1 MNIKT
6 SLNESEQFVIDHLP
20 KDSFKWIEEQLRCSF
35 SNEDAEQINKQIICF
50 SKHENG
56 KKYNLIW
63 PSDYDGPNEEV
74 VWSLYEGKQTNT
86 INVLKVFNETSKHY
100 YIVDSFDVIFE
111 DNVCPICNNQIVDY
125 KEHKLVH
132 EILSNKVETPTILP
146 NLQYRHKTQRVMTVP
161 ESVNRSDRT
170 SHSEGHD
177 ISVDKQLIHIDNDL
191 INQLYDITGVD
202 ITYYKCISV
211 FAYDSFINYHG
222 PINLP
227 TEKDKLAW
235 EKFEQAMCGGYKQ
248 VNQYCVDGT
257 ALQSPSDTETTH
269 IYDIDAKSMYP
280 SCMQLYKYPD
290 WNSVEMMYNH
300 YDEIWNAP
308 IDGEYGYLVD
318 FSYTV
323 DESAYDYLD
332 DLPLTVTYNKTIK
345 KYESTL
351 KTNRTVDLW
360 ITMQWMRKCGYNI
373 SINSAVKYSQSYVFG
388 DYMEK
393 MLTVRNSHPELDL
406 IIKRMMNSL
415 YGNFLQ
421 HRDYSIRQKPALDPL
436 RNEQLSDGTYRVLN
450 TKSILQHPK
459 YLSIICLLW
468 SKYRL
473 RKQFYTLKDN
483 LKNVKLVA
491 TFVDSLVFTT
501 ESDKQDVDKYVSN
514 QHKLGEWCYHS
525 QEPIIKY
532 ICLNLNE
539 HITITESSSDEEIK
553 NMSKM
558 IDDIEDKYNNHK
570 LTNTREIYVN
580 KNNEIVTR
588 AQK

>member
-20 KDSFKWIEEQLRCSF
+20 KDSFKWLEK
-35 SNEDAEQINKQIICF
+35 QINKQIICF

-63 PSDYDGPNEEV
+63 PSAFDEPNEQI
-74 VWSLYEGKQTNT
+74 VWDLFEGNT
-86 INVLKVFNETSKHY
+86 TDSINVLKVFNETSKHY
-100 YIVDSFDVIFE
+100 YIVDSFDFIFE

-125 KEHKLVH
+125 TEHKLVH
-132 EILSNKVETPTILP
+132 GIMSNKVETPTMLP
-146 NLQYRHKTQRVMTVP
+146 NPQHRHKTQRVMTIP
-161 ESVNRSDRT
+161 ESTIRSDRT
-170 SHSEGHD
+170 SHD
-177 ISVDKQLIHIDNDL
+177 ISTGRDKQMIHLDNDL

-202 ITYYKCISV
+202 ITYYKVISV
-211 FAYDSFINYHG
+211 FAYDSFIHYHG

-227 TEKDKLAW
+227 TEKDKYVW
-235 EKFEQAMCGGYKQ
+235 EKLEQAMCGGYKQ
-248 VNQYCVDGT
+248 VNQYCVDAT
-257 ALQSPSDTETTH
+257 DKMH
-269 IYDIDAKSMYP
+269 IFDIDAKSMYP

-290 WNSVEMMYNH
+290 WQHVEMMYRN
-300 YDEIWNAP
+300 YDEIYAAP

-318 FSYTV
+318 FSYIINP
-323 DESAYDYLD
+323 EYYDYLD
-332 DLPLTVTYNKTIK
+332 DLPLTVTYNKDIK

-351 KTNRTVDLW
+351 KSNRTVDLW
-360 ITMQWMRKCGYNI
+360 TTMQWLSKYCDTIN
-373 SINSAVKYSQSYVFG
+373 INSVVKYSQSYVFG

-436 RNEQLSDGTYRVLN
+436 RNEQLPDGSYRVLN

-459 YLSIICLLW
+459 YLSIICLLY

-473 RKQFYTLKDN
+473 RQQFYTLKDN

-514 QHKLGEWCYHS
+514 QSKLGEWCYHS
-525 QEPIIKY
+525 KEQIEKY
-532 ICLNLNE
+532 ICLNLND
-539 HITITESSSDEEIK
+539 HITITESSSDEEINK
-553 NMSKM
+553 MSKM

>member
-20 KDSFKWIEEQLRCSF
+20 KDSFKWLEK
-35 SNEDAEQINKQIICF
+35 QINKQIICF
-50 SKHENG
+50 SKHEYG

-74 VWSLYEGKQTNT
+74 VWSLYEGKQTNA

-132 EILSNKVETPTILP
+132 GILSNKVDTPIMLP
-146 NLQYRHKTQRVMTVP
+146 NPQYRHKTQRVMTVP

-170 SHSEGHD
+170 EYT
-177 ISVDKQLIHIDNDL
+177 ISTGRDKQMIHLDNDL

-211 FAYDSFINYHG
+211 FAYDSFIHYHG

-235 EKFEQAMCGGYKQ
+235 EKLEQAMCGGYKQ
-248 VNQYCVDGT
+248 VNQYCVN
-257 ALQSPSDTETTH
+257 ATETTH
-269 IYDIDAKSMYP
+269 IIDIDAKSMYP

-290 WNSVEMMYNH
+290 WKSVKMMYKN
-300 YDEIWNAP
+300 YEEIWKAP
-308 IDGEYGYLVD
+308 IDGKYGYLVD

-332 DLPLTVTYNKTIK
+332 DLPLTVTYNKDIK

-421 HRDYSIRQKPALDPL
+421 QRDYSIRENPALDPL
-436 RNEQLSDGTYRVLN
+436 RNEQRPDGKYRVLN

-514 QHKLGEWCYHS
+514 QRKLGEWVYHT

-532 ICLNLNE
+532 ICLNLND
-539 HITITESSSDEEIK
+539 HITITESSSDEEIN

>member
-6 SLNESEQFVIDHLP
+6 SLNEAELFVIEHLP
-20 KDSFKWIEEQLRCSF
+20 KDSFKWIEQ
-35 SNEDAEQINKQIICF
+35 QINQSIICF
-50 SKHENG
+50 SVFENRS
-56 KKYNLIW
+56 KYSLIW
-63 PSDYDGPNEEV
+63 PSDFDKPDEQV
-74 VWSLYEGKQTNT
+74 VWDLWEGKQTT
-86 INVLKVFNETSKHY
+86 SINVLEVYNDTSERY
-100 YIVDSFDVIFE
+100 YIVESFDFIFE
-111 DNVCPICNNQIVDY
+111 DNICPICHNNIVDY

-132 EILSNKVETPTILP
+132 GILSNKVDTPTMLP
-146 NLQYRHKTQRVMTVP
+146 NPSYRHKTQRVMTVP
-161 ESVNRSDRT
+161 ESTIRSDRT
-170 SHSEGHD
+170 EHI
-177 ISVDKQLIHIDNDL
+177 ISTGRDKQMIHLDNDL
-191 INQLYDITGVD
+191 INQLYNITGVD

-211 FAYDSFINYHG
+211 FAYDSFIHYHG
-222 PINLP
+222 PIKLP
-227 TEKDKLAW
+227 TDKDKYVW
-235 EKFEQAMCGGYKQ
+235 EKFEQAMKGGYKQ
-248 VNQYCVDGT
+248 LNQYCVT
-257 ALQSPSDTETTH
+257 ADETTH
-269 IYDIDAKSMYP
+269 IIDIDAKSMYP

-290 WNSVEMMYNH
+290 WQHVEMMYKD
-300 YDEIWNAP
+300 YEEIWKAP
-308 IDGEYGYLVD
+308 IDGKYGYLVD

-332 DLPLTVTYNKTIK
+332 DLPLTVTYNKDIK

-373 SINSAVKYSQSYVFG
+373 TINSAVKYSQSYVFG

-421 HRDYSIRQKPALDPL
+421 QRDYSIREKPALDPL
-436 RNEQLSDGTYRVLN
+436 RNEQLPDGKYRVLN

-459 YLSIICLLW
+459 YLSIVCLMY

-473 RKQFYTLKDN
+473 RQQFYTLKDN

-501 ESDKQDVDKYVSN
+501 ESPKQDVDKYVSN
-514 QHKLGEWCYHS
+514 QSKLGEWCYHTT
-525 QEPIIKY
+525 ETIYKY
-532 ICLNLNE
+532 ICLNLND
-539 HITITESSSDEEIK
+539 HLTYTESSTEKDEKDISD
-553 NMSKM
+553 M
-558 IDDIEDKYNNHK
+558 IDKIERLYNTHK

-580 KNNEIVTR
+580 ESGDIVTR

>member
-6 SLNESEQFVIDHLP
+6 SLNESECFVIDHLP
-20 KDSFKWIEEQLRCSF
+20 KDSFKWLEK
-35 SNEDAEQINKQIICF
+35 QINKQIICF

-63 PSDYDGPNEEV
+63 PSDFDEPNEEV
-74 VWSLYEGKQTNT
+74 IWSLYEGNT
-86 INVLKVFNETSKHY
+86 TDSINVLKVFNETSKHY
-100 YIVDSFDVIFE
+100 YIVDSFDFIFE
-111 DNVCPICNNQIVDY
+111 ENTLQSNGEEAKLPRCPICRNEIVDY
-125 KEHKLVH
+125 TEHKLVH
-132 EILSNKVETPTILP
+132 GILSNKVDTPTILP
-146 NLQYRHKTQRVMTVP
+146 NPRTHKTQRVMTIP
-161 ESVNRSDRT
+161 KSVKRSDRT
-170 SHSEGHD
+170 SHD

-191 INQLYDITGVD
+191 INQLYDVTGVD

-227 TEKDKLAW
+227 TNKDKYVW
-235 EKFEQAMCGGYKQ
+235 EKFNQAMKGGYKQ
-248 VNQYCVDGT
+248 LNQYCVN
-257 ALQSPSDTETTH
+257 DTDK
-269 IYDIDAKSMYP
+269 INIFDIDAKSMYP

-290 WNSVEMMYNH
+290 WQHVEMMYKD
-300 YDEIWNAP
+300 YEEIWKAP
-308 IDGEYGYLVD
+308 IDGKYGYLVD

-332 DLPLTVTYNKTIK
+332 DLPLTVTYNKDIK

-373 SINSAVKYSQSYVFG
+373 NINSAVKYSQSYVFG

-421 HRDYSIRQKPALDPL
+421 QRDYSIRQKPALDPL
-436 RNEQLSDGTYRVLN
+436 RNEQLPDGTYRVLN

-459 YLSIICLLW
+459 YLSIVCLMY

-514 QHKLGEWCYHS
+514 QSKLGEWCYHS
-525 QEPIIKY
+525 QEPIEKY
-532 ICLNLNE
+532 VCLNLNE
-539 HITITESSSDEEIK
+539 HMALTESTSDE
-553 NMSKM
+553 
-558 IDDIEDKYNNHK
+558 DIEKMFTMIETIETKYNANE

-580 KNNEIVTR
+580 KNNKIVTR

>member
-6 SLNESEQFVIDHLP
+6 SLNVNEFFVVKHAGV
-20 KDSFKWIEEQLRCSF
+20 DSFRYIE
-35 SNEDAEQINKQIICF
+35 NKINQSIICF
-50 SKHENG
+50 SVFENG
-56 KKYNLIW
+56 SKFNLIW
-63 PSDYDGPNEEV
+63 PADYDGPNEQV
-74 VWSLYEGKQTNT
+74 VWDLWEGKQTNA
-86 INVLKVFNETSKHY
+86 INVLKVFNDTSERY
-100 YIVDSFDVIFE
+100 YIVESFDFIFNT
-111 DNVCPICNNQIVDY
+111 DVCPICHNKIVDY
-125 KEHKLVH
+125 TEHKLVH
-132 EILSNKVETPTILP
+132 GILSNKVETPTMLP
-146 NLQYRHKTQRVMTVP
+146 KPSCRHKTQRVMTVP

-170 SHSEGHD
+170 SHD
-177 ISVDKQLIHIDNDL
+177 ISVDKQMIHIDNDL

-211 FAYDSFINYHG
+211 FAYDSFINFHG

-227 TEKDKLAW
+227 TEKDKYVW

-248 VNQYCVDGT
+248 LNQYCVT
-257 ALQSPSDTETTH
+257 ADETTH
-269 IYDIDAKSMYP
+269 IIDIDAKSMYP

-290 WNSVEMMYNH
+290 WKSVEMMYNN
-300 YDEIWNAP
+300 YDEIYTAP

-318 FSYTV
+318 FSYIINP
-323 DESAYDYLD
+323 EYYDYLD
-332 DLPLTVTYNKTIK
+332 DLPLTVTYNKDIK

-351 KTNRTVDLW
+351 KSNRTVDLW
-360 ITMQWMRKCGYNI
+360 TTMQWLRKYCDTIN
-373 SINSAVKYSQSYVFG
+373 INSVVKYSQSYVFG

-421 HRDYSIRQKPALDPL
+421 QRDYSIRQKPALDPL
-436 RNEQLSDGTYRVLN
+436 RNEQLPDGTYRVLN
-450 TKSILQHPK
+450 TKSTLQHPK
-459 YLSIICLLW
+459 YLSIICLMW

-473 RKQFYTLKDN
+473 RQQFYTLKDN

-501 ESDKQDVDKYVSN
+501 ESPKQDVDKYVSN
-514 QHKLGEWCYHS
+514 QSKLGEWCYHS
-525 QEPIIKY
+525 QEPIEKY
-532 ICLNLNE
+532 VCLNLNE
-539 HITITESSSDEEIK
+539 HLTLTESTSDEDIDKIIDMIK
-553 NMSKM
+553 K
-558 IDDIEDKYNNHK
+558 IGKRYKNHK

-580 KNNEIVTR
+580 ESGDIVTR

>member
-1 MNIKT
+1 MKIKT
-6 SLNESEQFVIDHLP
+6 SLNESEQFVLNHLP
-20 KDSFKWIEEQLRCSF
+20 KDSFRWIEK
-35 SNEDAEQINKQIICF
+35 QINKSIICF
-50 SKHENG
+50 SVFENG
-56 KKYNLIW
+56 SKYSLVY
-63 PSDYDGPNEEV
+63 PSDYDEPNEQV
-74 VWSLYEGKQTNT
+74 VWDLYEGKQTNA
-86 INVLKVFNETSKHY
+86 INVLKVFNDTTEHY
-100 YIVDSFDVIFE
+100 SIVDSFDFIFDIDTLQSNSE
-111 DNVCPICNNQIVDY
+111 EAKFPRCPICHNQIVDFT
-125 KEHKLVH
+125 EHKLVH
-132 EILSNKVETPTILP
+132 GIISNKIDTPIILP
-146 NLQYRHKTQRVMTVP
+146 NSRTHKTQRVMTVP
-161 ESVNRSDRT
+161 ESVHRSDRT
-170 SHSEGHD
+170 SHSEALSKGHD
-177 ISVDKQLIHIDNDL
+177 ISVDKHLIHIDNDL

-202 ITYYKCISV
+202 ITYYKSISV

-227 TEKDKLAW
+227 TNKDKLAW
-235 EKFEQAMCGGYKQ
+235 DKFEQAMCGGYKQ
-248 VNQYCVDGT
+248 VNQYCVN
-257 ALQSPSDTETTH
+257 ATETTH
-269 IYDIDAKSMYP
+269 IFDIDAKSMYP

-290 WNSVEMMYNH
+290 WQHVEMMYNN

-323 DESAYDYLD
+323 DETAYDYLD
-332 DLPLTVTYNKTIK
+332 DLPLTVTYNKDIK

-351 KTNRTVDLW
+351 KINKTVDLW
-360 ITMQWMRKCGYNI
+360 VTMKWMDKCGYNI

-421 HRDYSIRQKPALDPL
+421 SRDYSIRQKPAKDPL
-436 RNEQLSDGTYRVLN
+436 RNEKLPDGTYRVLN

-459 YLSIICLLW
+459 YLSIVCLLY

-473 RKQFYTLKDN
+473 RKQFYTLKNN

-514 QHKLGEWCYHS
+514 QSKLGEWCYHS
-525 QEPIIKY
+525 KETIEKY
-532 ICLNLNE
+532 ICLNLND
-539 HITITESSSDEEIK
+539 HMALTESTSDEDIDKMNEI
-553 NMSKM
+553 
-558 IDDIEDKYNNHK
+558 IDKIEERFKSGI

-580 KNNEIVTR
+580 EAGDIVTR
-588 AQK
+588 AKRME

>member
-6 SLNESEQFVIDHLP
+6 SLNVNEFFVVKHAGV
-20 KDSFKWIEEQLRCSF
+20 DSFRYIE
-35 SNEDAEQINKQIICF
+35 NKINQSIICF
-50 SKHENG
+50 SVFENG
-56 KKYNLIW
+56 SKFNLIW
-63 PSDYDGPNEEV
+63 PADYDGPNEQV
-74 VWSLYEGKQTNT
+74 VWDLWEGKQTNA
-86 INVLKVFNETSKHY
+86 INVLKVFNDTSERY
-100 YIVDSFDVIFE
+100 YIVESFDFIFNT
-111 DNVCPICNNQIVDY
+111 DVCPICHNQIVDFT
-125 KEHKLVH
+125 EHKLVH
-132 EILSNKVETPTILP
+132 GILSNKVETPTTLP
-146 NLQYRHKTQRVMTVP
+146 NPHRQHKTQRVMTVP

-170 SHSEGHD
+170 SHD

-227 TEKDKLAW
+227 TDKDKYVW
-235 EKFEQAMCGGYKQ
+235 EKFEQAMKGGYKQ
-248 VNQYCVDGT
+248 LNQYCVDAT
-257 ALQSPSDTETTH
+257 DTTH
-269 IYDIDAKSMYP
+269 IFDIDAKSMYP

-290 WNSVEMMYNH
+290 WKSVEMKYDFIT

-318 FSYTV
+318 FSYIINP
-323 DESAYDYLD
+323 EYYDYLD
-332 DLPLTVTYNKTIK
+332 DLPLTVTYNKDIK

-351 KTNRTVDLW
+351 KSNRTVDLW
-360 ITMQWMRKCGYNI
+360 TTMQWLRKYCDTIN
-373 SINSAVKYSQSYVFG
+373 INSVVKYSQSYVFG

-421 HRDYSIRQKPALDPL
+421 QRDYSIRQKPALDPL
-436 RNEQLSDGTYRVLN
+436 RNEQLPDGTYRVLN

-459 YLSIICLLW
+459 YLSIICLMW

-473 RKQFYTLKDN
+473 RQQFYTLKDN

-514 QHKLGEWCYHS
+514 QSKLGEWCYHS
-525 QEPIIKY
+525 TETIEKY
-532 ICLNLNE
+532 VCLNLNE
-539 HITITESSSDEEIK
+539 HLTLTESTSDEDIDKIVDMIK
-553 NMSKM
+553 K
-558 IDDIEDKYNNHK
+558 IGKRYKNHK
-570 LTNTREIYVN
+570 LTNTREIYIN
-580 KNNEIVTR
+580 KNKEIVTR

>member
-6 SLNESEQFVIDHLP
+6 SLNEDERFVIEHLP
-20 KDSFKWIEEQLRCSF
+20 KDSFKWIEQ
-35 SNEDAEQINKQIICF
+35 QINQSIICF
-50 SKHENG
+50 SVFENRS
-56 KKYNLIW
+56 KYSLIW
-63 PSDYDGPNEEV
+63 PSDFDKPDEQV
-74 VWSLYEGKQTNT
+74 VWDLWEGKQTT
-86 INVLKVFNETSKHY
+86 SINVLEVYNDTSERY
-100 YIVDSFDVIFE
+100 YIVESFDFIFE
-111 DNVCPICNNQIVDY
+111 DNICPICHNQIVDY
-125 KEHKLVH
+125 TEHKLVH
-132 EILSNKVETPTILP
+132 GIMSNKVETPTMLP
-146 NLQYRHKTQRVMTVP
+146 NQHRQHKTQRVMTVP

-170 SHSEGHD
+170 SHD
-177 ISVDKQLIHIDNDL
+177 ISTGDKDKQIIHLDNDL

-227 TEKDKLAW
+227 TDKDKYVW

-248 VNQYCVDGT
+248 VNQYCVD
-257 ALQSPSDTETTH
+257 DTETTH
-269 IYDIDAKSMYP
+269 IIDIDAKSMYP

-290 WNSVEMMYNH
+290 WKSVKIMYNN
-300 YDEIWNAP
+300 YDEIYTAP

-318 FSYTV
+318 FSYIINP
-323 DESAYDYLD
+323 EYYDYLD
-332 DLPLTVTYNKTIK
+332 DLPLTVTYNKDIK

-351 KTNRTVDLW
+351 KPNRTVDLW
-360 ITMQWMRKCGYNI
+360 TTMQWLRKYCDTIN
-373 SINSAVKYSQSYVFG
+373 INSVVKYSQSYVFG

-421 HRDYSIRQKPALDPL
+421 QRDYSIRQKPALDPL
-436 RNEQLSDGTYRVLN
+436 RNEQLPDGTYRVLN

-459 YLSIICLLW
+459 YLSIVCLMY

-473 RKQFYTLKDN
+473 RQQFYTLKDN

-501 ESDKQDVDKYVSN
+501 ESPKQDVDKYVSN
-514 QHKLGEWCYHS
+514 QSKLGEWCYHTT
-525 QEPIIKY
+525 ETIYKY
-532 ICLNLNE
+532 ICLNLND
-539 HITITESSSDEEIK
+539 HLTYTESSTEKDEKDISD
-553 NMSKM
+553 M
-558 IDDIEDKYNNHK
+558 IDKIERLYNTHK

-580 KNNEIVTR
+580 ETGDIVTR

>member
-6 SLNESEQFVIDHLP
+6 SLNVNEFFVVKHAGV
-20 KDSFKWIEEQLRCSF
+20 DSFRYIEEK
-35 SNEDAEQINKQIICF
+35 INQSIICF
-50 SKHENG
+50 SVFENG
-56 KKYNLIW
+56 SKFNLIW
-63 PSDYDGPNEEV
+63 PADYDGPNEQV
-74 VWSLYEGKQTNT
+74 VWDLWEGKQTNA
-86 INVLKVFNETSKHY
+86 INVLKVFNDTTEHY
-100 YIVDSFDVIFE
+100 SIVESFDFIFD
-111 DNVCPICNNQIVDY
+111 DNICPICHNKFVDY
-125 KEHKLVH
+125 TEHKLVH
-132 EILSNKVETPTILP
+132 GILSNKVDTPIMLP
-146 NLQYRHKTQRVMTVP
+146 NPQYRHKTQRVMTVP
-161 ESVNRSDRT
+161 ESVNRSGRT
-170 SHSEGHD
+170 SHD
-177 ISVDKQLIHIDNDL
+177 ISTGDKDKQIIHLDNDL
-191 INQLYDITGVD
+191 INQLYNITGVD

-227 TEKDKLAW
+227 TDKDKYVW
-235 EKFEQAMCGGYKQ
+235 EKFEQAMKGGYKQ
-248 VNQYCVDGT
+248 LNQYCVDAT
-257 ALQSPSDTETTH
+257 DKMH

-290 WNSVEMMYNH
+290 WKSVKMMYRD

-308 IDGEYGYLVD
+308 IDGKYGYLVD

-360 ITMQWMRKCGYNI
+360 ITMQWMDKCGYNI
-373 SINSAVKYSQSYVFG
+373 FINSAVKYSQSYVFG

-421 HRDYSIRQKPALDPL
+421 QRDYSIRQTPAKDPL
-436 RNEQLSDGTYRVLN
+436 RNEQLPDGKYRVLN

-459 YLSIICLLW
+459 YLSIICLMW

-473 RKQFYTLKDN
+473 RQQFYTLKDN

-514 QHKLGEWCYHS
+514 QSKLGEWCYHS
-525 QEPIIKY
+525 QEPIEKY
-532 ICLNLNE
+532 VCLNLND
-539 HITITESSSDEEIK
+539 HLTLTESISDEDIDKIIDMIK
-553 NMSKM
+553 K
-558 IDDIEDKYNNHK
+558 IGKRYKNHK
-570 LTNTREIYVN
+570 LLNTREIYVN
-580 KNNEIVTR
+580 KNKEIVTR

>member
-6 SLNESEQFVIDHLP
+6 SLNVNEFFVVKHAGV
-20 KDSFKWIEEQLRCSF
+20 DSFRYIEEK
-35 SNEDAEQINKQIICF
+35 INQSIICF
-50 SKHENG
+50 SVFENG
-56 KKYNLIW
+56 SKYNLIW
-63 PSDYDGPNEEV
+63 PADYDGPNEQV
-74 VWSLYEGKQTNT
+74 VWDLWEGNT
-86 INVLKVFNETSKHY
+86 IDAVYVLKVFNDTTEHY
-100 YIVDSFDVIFE
+100 SIVDSFDFIFNT
-111 DNVCPICNNQIVDY
+111 DVCPICHNKFVDY
-125 KEHKLVH
+125 TEHKLVH
-132 EILSNKVETPTILP
+132 GIMSNKVETPLILP
-146 NLQYRHKTQRVMTVP
+146 NPHTHKTQRVMTVP

-170 SHSEGHD
+170 SHD
-177 ISVDKQLIHIDNDL
+177 ISTGDKDKQIIHLDNDL
-191 INQLYDITGVD
+191 INELYKITGVD

-227 TEKDKLAW
+227 TNKDKYVW
-235 EKFEQAMCGGYKQ
+235 EKFEQAMKGGYKQ
-248 VNQYCVDGT
+248 VNQYCVN
-257 ALQSPSDTETTH
+257 DTDTTH

-290 WNSVEMMYNH
+290 WQHVEMMYNN
-300 YDEIWNAP
+300 YDEIWKAP

-332 DLPLTVTYNKTIK
+332 DLPLTVTYNKDIK

-351 KTNRTVDLW
+351 KMNRTVDLW
-360 ITMQWMRKCGYNI
+360 ITMQWMDKCGYNI

-393 MLTVRNSHPELDL
+393 MLAVRNSHPELDL

-421 HRDYSIRQKPALDPL
+421 SRDYSIRQKPAKDPL
-436 RNEQLSDGTYRVLN
+436 RNEQLPDGTYRVLN

-459 YLSIICLLW
+459 YLSIICLMW

-473 RKQFYTLKDN
+473 RQQFYTLKDN
-483 LKNVKLVA
+483 LKNVKLIA

-514 QHKLGEWCYHS
+514 QSKLGEWCYHS
-525 QEPIIKY
+525 TEPIEKY
-532 ICLNLNE
+532 VCLNLNE
-539 HITITESSSDEEIK
+539 HMALTESTSDEDIDKIIDMIK
-553 NMSKM
+553 K
-558 IDDIEDKYNNHK
+558 IGKRYKNHK

-580 KNNEIVTR
+580 ESGELVTR

>member
-20 KDSFKWIEEQLRCSF
+20 KDSFKWLEK
-35 SNEDAEQINKQIICF
+35 QINKQIICF
-50 SKHENG
+50 SKHEYG

-74 VWSLYEGKQTNT
+74 VWSLYEGKQTNA

-132 EILSNKVETPTILP
+132 GILSNKVDTPIMLP
-146 NLQYRHKTQRVMTVP
+146 NSQYRHKTQRVMTVP

-170 SHSEGHD
+170 EYT
-177 ISVDKQLIHIDNDL
+177 ISTGRDKQMIHLDNDL

-211 FAYDSFINYHG
+211 FAYDSFIHYHG

-227 TEKDKLAW
+227 TEKDKYAW
-235 EKFEQAMCGGYKQ
+235 EKLEQAMCGGYKQ
-248 VNQYCVDGT
+248 VNQYCVD
-257 ALQSPSDTETTH
+257 ATETTH
-269 IYDIDAKSMYP
+269 IIDIDAKSMYP

-290 WNSVEMMYNH
+290 WKSVKMMYKN
-300 YDEIWNAP
+300 YEEIWNAP

-332 DLPLTVTYNKTIK
+332 DLPLTVTYNKDIK

-421 HRDYSIRQKPALDPL
+421 QRDYSIRENPALDPL
-436 RNEQLSDGTYRVLN
+436 RNEQRPDGKYRVLN

-483 LKNVKLVA
+483 LKNVRLVA

-501 ESDKQDVDKYVSN
+501 ESDKEDVDKYVSN
-514 QHKLGEWCYHS
+514 QRKLGEWCYHS

-532 ICLNLNE
+532 ICLNLND
-539 HITITESSSDEEIK
+539 HITITESSSDEEINK
-553 NMSKM
+553 MSKM

>member
-6 SLNESEQFVIDHLP
+6 SLNVNEFFVVKHAGV
-20 KDSFKWIEEQLRCSF
+20 DSFRYIEEK
-35 SNEDAEQINKQIICF
+35 INQSIICF
-50 SKHENG
+50 SVFENG
-56 KKYNLIW
+56 NKFNLIW
-63 PSDYDGPNEEV
+63 PADYDGPNEQL
-74 VWSLYEGKQTNT
+74 VWDLWEGKQTNT
-86 INVLKVFNETSKHY
+86 INVLKVFNDTTEHY
-100 YIVDSFDVIFE
+100 SIVDSFDFIFNT
-111 DNVCPICNNQIVDY
+111 DVCPICHNQIVDY
-125 KEHKLVH
+125 TEHKLVH
-132 EILSNKVETPTILP
+132 GILSNKVETPTMLP
-146 NLQYRHKTQRVMTVP
+146 NQHRQHKTQRVMTVP
-161 ESVNRSDRT
+161 ESVKRSDRT
-170 SHSEGHD
+170 SHD
-177 ISVDKQLIHIDNDL
+177 ISTGDKDKQIIHLDNDL

-211 FAYDSFINYHG
+211 FSYDSFINYHG

-227 TEKDKLAW
+227 TNKDKLAW
-235 EKFEQAMCGGYKQ
+235 EKFEQAMKGGYKQ
-248 VNQYCVDGT
+248 VNQYCVDAT
-257 ALQSPSDTETTH
+257 DTTH
-269 IYDIDAKSMYP
+269 IFDIDAKSMYP

-290 WNSVEMMYNH
+290 WKYVEMMYNN
-300 YDEIWNAP
+300 YDEIYTAP

-318 FSYTV
+318 FSYIINP
-323 DESAYDYLD
+323 EYYDYLD
-332 DLPLTVTYNKTIK
+332 DLPLTVTYNKDIK

-351 KTNRTVDLW
+351 KSNRTVDLW
-360 ITMQWMRKCGYNI
+360 TTMQWLSKYCDTIN
-373 SINSAVKYSQSYVFG
+373 INSAVKYSQSYVFG

-421 HRDYSIRQKPALDPL
+421 QRDYSIRQKPALDPL
-436 RNEQLSDGTYRVLN
+436 RKEQLPDGTYRVLN

-459 YLSIICLLW
+459 YLSIICLMW

-473 RKQFYTLKDN
+473 RQQFYTLKDN

-501 ESDKQDVDKYVSN
+501 ESHKQDVDKYVSN
-514 QHKLGEWCYHS
+514 QSKLGEWCYHS

-539 HITITESSSDEEIK
+539 HITITESSSDEEIN

-580 KNNEIVTR
+580 ESGDIVTR

>member
-1 MNIKT
+1 MKIKT

-35 SNEDAEQINKQIICF
+35 GNEVAEQINKQIICF
-50 SKHENG
+50 SKHEYG

-74 VWSLYEGKQTNT
+74 VWSLYEGKQTNA

-111 DNVCPICNNQIVDY
+111 DNVCPICNNKIVDY
-125 KEHKLVH
+125 TEHKLVH
-132 EILSNKVETPTILP
+132 GIMSNKVDTPIILP
-146 NLQYRHKTQRVMTVP
+146 NPRTHKTQRVMTVP

-170 SHSEGHD
+170 SHSEALSEGHD

-211 FAYDSFINYHG
+211 FSYDSFIHYHG

-227 TEKDKLAW
+227 TNKDKYVW
-235 EKFEQAMCGGYKQ
+235 EKFEQAMKGGYKQ
-248 VNQYCVDGT
+248 VNQYCVDAT
-257 ALQSPSDTETTH
+257 DTTH
-269 IYDIDAKSMYP
+269 IFDIDAKSMYP

-290 WNSVEMMYNH
+290 WKSVEMMYNN
-300 YDEIWNAP
+300 YDEIYTAP

-318 FSYTV
+318 FSYIINP
-323 DESAYDYLD
+323 EYYDYLD
-332 DLPLTVTYNKTIK
+332 DLPLTVTYNKDIK

-351 KTNRTVDLW
+351 KSNRTVDLW
-360 ITMQWMRKCGYNI
+360 TTMQWLSKYCDTIN
-373 SINSAVKYSQSYVFG
+373 INSAVKYSQSYVFG

-393 MLTVRNSHPELDL
+393 MLAVRNSHPELDL

-421 HRDYSIRQKPALDPL
+421 QRDYSIRQKQALDPL
-436 RNEQLSDGTYRVLN
+436 RNEQLPDGTYRVLN

-459 YLSIICLLW
+459 YLSIVCLMW

-483 LKNVKLVA
+483 LKNVRLVA

-501 ESDKQDVDKYVSN
+501 ESPKQDVDKYVSN
-514 QHKLGEWCYHS
+514 QRKLGEWCYNS

-580 KNNEIVTR
+580 ESGDIVTR

>member
-6 SLNESEQFVIDHLP
+6 SLNVNEFFVVKHAGV
-20 KDSFKWIEEQLRCSF
+20 DSFRYIE
-35 SNEDAEQINKQIICF
+35 NKINQSIICF
-50 SKHENG
+50 SVFENG
-56 KKYNLIW
+56 SKFNLIW
-63 PSDYDGPNEEV
+63 PADYDGPNEQL
-74 VWSLYEGKQTNT
+74 VWDLWEGKQTNA
-86 INVLKVFNETSKHY
+86 INVLKVFNDTSERY
-100 YIVDSFDVIFE
+100 YIVESFDFIFNT
-111 DNVCPICNNQIVDY
+111 DVCPICHNQIVDY
-125 KEHKLVH
+125 TEHKLVH
-132 EILSNKVETPTILP
+132 GILSNKVETPTMLP
-146 NLQYRHKTQRVMTVP
+146 NQHRQHKTQRIMTVP

-170 SHSEGHD
+170 SHD
-177 ISVDKQLIHIDNDL
+177 ISTGDKDKQIIHLDNDL
-191 INQLYDITGVD
+191 INQLYNITGVD

-227 TEKDKLAW
+227 TDKDKLAW
-235 EKFEQAMCGGYKQ
+235 EKFEQAMKGGYKQ
-248 VNQYCVDGT
+248 VNQYCVD
-257 ALQSPSDTETTH
+257 DTETTH

-290 WNSVEMMYNH
+290 WKSVKIMYNN
-300 YDEIWNAP
+300 YDEIYTAP

-318 FSYTV
+318 FSYIINP
-323 DESAYDYLD
+323 EYYDYLD

-351 KTNRTVDLW
+351 KSNRTVDLW
-360 ITMQWMRKCGYNI
+360 TTMQWLRKYCDTIN
-373 SINSAVKYSQSYVFG
+373 INSVVKYSQSYVFG

-421 HRDYSIRQKPALDPL
+421 QRDYSIRQKPALDPL
-436 RNEQLSDGTYRVLN
+436 RNEQLPDGTYRVLN

-459 YLSIICLLW
+459 YLSIVCLMY

-473 RKQFYTLKDN
+473 RKQFYKLKDN

-514 QHKLGEWCYHS
+514 QSKLGEWCYHS
-525 QEPIIKY
+525 KEPIEKY
-532 ICLNLNE
+532 VCLNLNE
-539 HITITESSSDEEIK
+539 HLTLTESTSDEDIDKIIDMIK
-553 NMSKM
+553 K
-558 IDDIEDKYNNHK
+558 IGKRYKNHK

-580 KNNEIVTR
+580 ESGDIVTR

>member
-6 SLNESEQFVIDHLP
+6 SLNVNEFFVFKHAGV
-20 KDSFKWIEEQLRCSF
+20 DSFRYIEKK
-35 SNEDAEQINKQIICF
+35 INQSIICF
-50 SKHENG
+50 SVFENG
-56 KKYNLIW
+56 SKFNLIW
-63 PSDYDGPNEEV
+63 PADYDGPVEQV
-74 VWSLYEGKQTNT
+74 VWDLWEGKQTNA
-86 INVLKVFNETSKHY
+86 INVLKVFNDTDTHY
-100 YIVDSFDVIFE
+100 YIVDSFDFIF
-111 DNVCPICNNQIVDY
+111 DSNYCPICHEKIFDY
-125 KEHKLVH
+125 TEHKLVH
-132 EILSNKVETPTILP
+132 GIITNKVDTPLILP
-146 NLQYRHKTQRVMTVP
+146 NPCRHKTQRVMTVP

-170 SHSEGHD
+170 SHD

-227 TEKDKLAW
+227 TDKDKYVW
-235 EKFEQAMCGGYKQ
+235 EKFEQAMKGGYKQ
-248 VNQYCVDGT
+248 INQYCVN
-257 ALQSPSDTETTH
+257 DTDTTH

-290 WNSVEMMYNH
+290 WQHVEMMYNN
-300 YDEIWNAP
+300 YEEIWNAP

-318 FSYTV
+318 FSYIINP
-323 DESAYDYLD
+323 EYYDYLD
-332 DLPLTVTYNKTIK
+332 DLPLTVTYNKDIK

-351 KTNRTVDLW
+351 KQNRTVDLW
-360 ITMQWMRKCGYNI
+360 TTMQELSKYCETI

-421 HRDYSIRQKPALDPL
+421 QRDYSIRQTPAKDPL
-436 RNEQLSDGTYRVLN
+436 RNEKLPDGTYRVLN

-459 YLSIICLLW
+459 YLSIICLMW

-473 RKQFYTLKDN
+473 RQQFYTLKDN

-514 QHKLGEWCYHS
+514 QSKLGEWCYHTT
-525 QEPIIKY
+525 ETIEKY
-532 ICLNLNE
+532 VCLNLNE
-539 HITITESSSDEEIK
+539 HMALTESTSDEDIDKMFE
-553 NMSKM
+553 M
-558 IDDIEDKYNNHK
+558 IDNIEERYKTNK
-570 LTNTREIYVN
+570 LTNTREIY
-580 KNNEIVTR
+580 KNENNDIVTR

>member
-6 SLNESEQFVIDHLP
+6 SLNESEQFVLDSLP
-20 KDSFKWIEEQLRCSF
+20 KDSFKWIEEQI
-35 SNEDAEQINKQIICF
+35 DKQIICF
-50 SKHENG
+50 SVFENG
-56 KKYNLIW
+56 SKFNLIW
-63 PSDYDGPNEEV
+63 PADYDGPNEQL
-74 VWSLYEGKQTNT
+74 VWDLFEGKQTNA
-86 INVLKVFNETSKHY
+86 INVLKVFNDTTEHY
-100 YIVDSFDVIFE
+100 SIVDSFDFIF
-111 DNVCPICNNQIVDY
+111 DSNYCPICHEKIFDY
-125 KEHKLVH
+125 TEHKLVH
-132 EILSNKVETPTILP
+132 GILSNKVETPTMLP
-146 NLQYRHKTQRVMTVP
+146 NPHRQHKTQRVMTVP

-170 SHSEGHD
+170 SHD
-177 ISVDKQLIHIDNDL
+177 ISTGDKDKQIIHLDNDL
-191 INQLYDITGVD
+191 INELYKITGVD

-211 FAYDSFINYHG
+211 FAYDSFINFHG

-227 TEKDKLAW
+227 TDKDKYVW
-235 EKFEQAMCGGYKQ
+235 EKFEQAMKGGYKQ
-248 VNQYCVDGT
+248 LNQYCVD
-257 ALQSPSDTETTH
+257 ETDKMH

-290 WNSVEMMYNH
+290 WKSAEMKYDFIT
-300 YDEIWNAP
+300 YDEIWKAP

-318 FSYTV
+318 FSYII
-323 DESAYDYLD
+323 DPKYYDYLD

-351 KTNRTVDLW
+351 KSNRTVDLW
-360 ITMQWMRKCGYNI
+360 TTMQWLRKYCDTIN
-373 SINSAVKYSQSYVFG
+373 INSAVKYSQSYVFG

-421 HRDYSIRQKPALDPL
+421 QREYSIRQTPAKDPL
-436 RNEQLSDGTYRVLN
+436 RNEQLPDGSYRVLN

-473 RKQFYTLKDN
+473 RQQFYTLKDN

-514 QHKLGEWCYHS
+514 QSKLGEWCYHTT
-525 QEPIIKY
+525 ETIEKY
-532 ICLNLNE
+532 VCLNLNE
-539 HITITESSSDEEIK
+539 HLTLTESTSDEDIDKIIDMIK
-553 NMSKM
+553 K
-558 IDDIEDKYNNHK
+558 IGKRYKNHK

-580 KNNEIVTR
+580 ETGDIVTR

>member
-6 SLNESEQFVIDHLP
+6 SLNESEQFVLDSLP
-20 KDSFKWIEEQLRCSF
+20 KDSFKWIEEQI
-35 SNEDAEQINKQIICF
+35 DKQIICF
-50 SKHENG
+50 SVFENRS
-56 KKYNLIW
+56 KFNLIW
-63 PSDYDGPNEEV
+63 PADYDGPNEQL
-74 VWSLYEGKQTNT
+74 VWDLWEGKQTNA
-86 INVLKVFNETSKHY
+86 INVLKVFNDTTEHY
-100 YIVDSFDVIFE
+100 SIVDSFDFIFNT
-111 DNVCPICNNQIVDY
+111 DACPICHNKIVDY
-125 KEHKLVH
+125 TEHKLVH
-132 EILSNKVETPTILP
+132 GILSNKVETPTMLP
-146 NLQYRHKTQRVMTVP
+146 NPHRQHKTQRVMTVP

-170 SHSEGHD
+170 SHSEALSEGHD
-177 ISVDKQLIHIDNDL
+177 ISTGDKDKQIIHLDNDL

-211 FAYDSFINYHG
+211 FAYDSFINFHG

-227 TEKDKLAW
+227 TDKDKLAW
-235 EKFEQAMCGGYKQ
+235 EKFEQAMKGGYKQ
-248 VNQYCVDGT
+248 LNQYCVDAT
-257 ALQSPSDTETTH
+257 DTTH
-269 IYDIDAKSMYP
+269 IFDIDAKSMYP

-290 WNSVEMMYNH
+290 WKSVEMKYDFIT

-318 FSYTV
+318 FSYIINP
-323 DESAYDYLD
+323 EYYDYLD
-332 DLPLTVTYNKTIK
+332 DLPLTVTYNKDIK

-351 KTNRTVDLW
+351 KSNRTVDLW
-360 ITMQWMRKCGYNI
+360 TTMQWLRKYCDTIN
-373 SINSAVKYSQSYVFG
+373 INSAVKYSQSYVFG

-421 HRDYSIRQKPALDPL
+421 HRNYSIRQTPAKDPL
-436 RNEQLSDGTYRVLN
+436 RNEQLPDGTYRVLN

-459 YLSIICLLW
+459 YLSIICLMW

-514 QHKLGEWCYHS
+514 QSKLGEWCYHS
-525 QEPIIKY
+525 QEPIEKY
-532 ICLNLNE
+532 VCLNLNE
-539 HITITESSSDEEIK
+539 HLTLTESTSDEDIDKIIDMIK
-553 NMSKM
+553 K
-558 IDDIEDKYNNHK
+558 IGKRYKNHK
-570 LTNTREIYVN
+570 LTNTREIYKN
-580 KNNEIVTR
+580 ENNEIVTR

>member
-6 SLNESEQFVIDHLP
+6 SLNVNEFFVVKHAGV
-20 KDSFKWIEEQLRCSF
+20 DSFRYIEEK
-35 SNEDAEQINKQIICF
+35 INQSIICF
-50 SKHENG
+50 SVFENG
-56 KKYNLIW
+56 SKFNLIW
-63 PSDYDGPNEEV
+63 PADYDGPNEQV
-74 VWSLYEGKQTNT
+74 VWDLWEGKQTNA
-86 INVLKVFNETSKHY
+86 INVLKVFNDTSEHY
-100 YIVDSFDVIFE
+100 SIVDSFDFIFNT
-111 DNVCPICNNQIVDY
+111 DVCPICHNQIVDFT
-125 KEHKLVH
+125 EHKLVH
-132 EILSNKVETPTILP
+132 GILSNKVETPTMLP
-146 NLQYRHKTQRVMTVP
+146 NPSYRHKTQRVMTVP

-170 SHSEGHD
+170 SHD

-211 FAYDSFINYHG
+211 FAYDSFIHYHG

-227 TEKDKLAW
+227 TNKDKYVW
-235 EKFEQAMCGGYKQ
+235 EKFEQAMKGGYKQ
-248 VNQYCVDGT
+248 VNQYCVD
-257 ALQSPSDTETTH
+257 DTETTH

-290 WNSVEMMYNH
+290 WKSVKMMYNN
-300 YDEIWNAP
+300 YDEIYTAP

-318 FSYTV
+318 FSYIINP
-323 DESAYDYLD
+323 EYYDYLD
-332 DLPLTVTYNKTIK
+332 DLPLTVTYNKDIK

-351 KTNRTVDLW
+351 KSNRTVDLW
-360 ITMQWMRKCGYNI
+360 TTMQWLSKYCDTIN
-373 SINSAVKYSQSYVFG
+373 INSAVKYSQSYVFG

-421 HRDYSIRQKPALDPL
+421 QRDYSIRQKPALDPL
-436 RNEQLSDGTYRVLN
+436 RNEQLPDGTYRVLN

-459 YLSIICLLW
+459 YLSIICLMW

-473 RKQFYTLKDN
+473 RQQFYTLKDN

-514 QHKLGEWCYHS
+514 QSKLGEWCYHS
-525 QEPIIKY
+525 TETIEKY
-532 ICLNLNE
+532 VCLNLNE
-539 HITITESSSDEEIK
+539 HMALTESTSDEDIDKIIDMIK
-553 NMSKM
+553 K
-558 IDDIEDKYNNHK
+558 IGKRYKNHK
-570 LTNTREIYVN
+570 LTNTREIYIN
-580 KNNEIVTR
+580 KNKEIVTR

>member
-6 SLNESEQFVIDHLP
+6 SLNVNEFFVVKHAGV
-20 KDSFKWIEEQLRCSF
+20 DSFRYIEEK
-35 SNEDAEQINKQIICF
+35 INQSIICF
-50 SKHENG
+50 SVFENG
-56 KKYNLIW
+56 SKFNLIW
-63 PSDYDGPNEEV
+63 PADYDGPNEQV
-74 VWSLYEGKQTNT
+74 VWDLWEGKQTNT
-86 INVLKVFNETSKHY
+86 INVLKVFNDTSERY
-100 YIVDSFDVIFE
+100 YIVESFDFIFNT
-111 DNVCPICNNQIVDY
+111 DVCPICHNQIVDY
-125 KEHKLVH
+125 TEHKLVH
-132 EILSNKVETPTILP
+132 GILSNKVETPTTLP
-146 NLQYRHKTQRVMTVP
+146 NPHRQHKTQRVMTVP

-170 SHSEGHD
+170 SHD
-177 ISVDKQLIHIDNDL
+177 ISTGDKQLIHLDNEL

-211 FAYDSFINYHG
+211 FAYDSFINFHG
-222 PINLP
+222 PIKLP
-227 TEKDKLAW
+227 TEKDKYVW
-235 EKFEQAMCGGYKQ
+235 EKFEQAMKGGYKQ
-248 VNQYCVDGT
+248 VNQYCVD
-257 ALQSPSDTETTH
+257 ATETTH
-269 IYDIDAKSMYP
+269 IIDIDAKSMYP

-290 WNSVEMMYNH
+290 WKSVEMKYDFIT

-318 FSYTV
+318 FSYIINP
-323 DESAYDYLD
+323 EYYDYLD

-351 KTNRTVDLW
+351 KSNRTVDLW
-360 ITMQWMRKCGYNI
+360 TTMQWLSKYCDTIN
-373 SINSAVKYSQSYVFG
+373 INSAVKYSQSYVFG

-393 MLTVRNSHPELDL
+393 MLAVRNNHPELDL

-421 HRDYSIRQKPALDPL
+421 QRDYSIRQKPALDPL
-436 RNEQLSDGTYRVLN
+436 RNEQLPDGTYRVLN

-459 YLSIICLLW
+459 YLSIICLMW

-514 QHKLGEWCYHS
+514 QSKLGEWCYHS
-525 QEPIIKY
+525 QEPIEKY
-532 ICLNLNE
+532 VCLNLNE
-539 HITITESSSDEEIK
+539 HLTLTESTSDEDIDKIIDMIK
-553 NMSKM
+553 K
-558 IDDIEDKYNNHK
+558 IGKRYKNHK

-580 KNNEIVTR
+580 ESGDIVTR

>member
-6 SLNESEQFVIDHLP
+6 SLNESERFVIDHLP
-20 KDSFKWIEEQLRCSF
+20 KDSFKWLEK
-35 SNEDAEQINKQIICF
+35 QINKQIICF

-63 PSDYDGPNEEV
+63 PSDFDEPNEEV
-74 VWSLYEGKQTNT
+74 IWSLYEGNT
-86 INVLKVFNETSKHY
+86 TDSINVLKVFNETSKHY
-100 YIVDSFDVIFE
+100 YIVDSFDFIFE
-111 DNVCPICNNQIVDY
+111 ENTLQSNGEEALLPRCPICHNEIVDY
-125 KEHKLVH
+125 TEHKLVH
-132 EILSNKVETPTILP
+132 GILSNKVDTPTILP
-146 NLQYRHKTQRVMTVP
+146 NPRTHKTQRVMTIP
-161 ESVNRSDRT
+161 ESVKRSDRT
-170 SHSEGHD
+170 SHD

-227 TEKDKLAW
+227 TNKDKYVW
-235 EKFEQAMCGGYKQ
+235 EKFNQAMKGGYKQ
-248 VNQYCVDGT
+248 LNQYCVN
-257 ALQSPSDTETTH
+257 DTDK
-269 IYDIDAKSMYP
+269 INIFDIDAKSMYP

-290 WNSVEMMYNH
+290 WKSVKIMYKN
-300 YDEIWNAP
+300 YEEIYTAP

-318 FSYTV
+318 FSYIINP
-323 DESAYDYLD
+323 EYYDYLD

-351 KTNRTVDLW
+351 KPNRTVDLW
-360 ITMQWMRKCGYNI
+360 ITMQWLSKYCDTIN
-373 SINSAVKYSQSYVFG
+373 INSVVKYSQSYVFG

-421 HRDYSIRQKPALDPL
+421 QRDYSIRQKPALDPL
-436 RNEQLSDGTYRVLN
+436 RNEQLPDGTYRVLN

-459 YLSIICLLW
+459 YLSIVCLMY

-514 QHKLGEWCYHS
+514 QSKLGEWCYHS
-525 QEPIIKY
+525 QEPIEKY
-532 ICLNLNE
+532 VCLNLNE
-539 HITITESSSDEEIK
+539 HMALTESTSDE
-553 NMSKM
+553 
-558 IDDIEDKYNNHK
+558 DIEKMFTMIETIETKYNANE

-580 KNNEIVTR
+580 KNNKIVTR